1 MNILKPQEIF
11 LKNLTEASF
20 IDEISKKAE
29 KDVFSKISFTDETV
43 ANVKLFDIT
52 FEYCKFTN
60 INMEQGKLEKTTFSD
75 VIFTNCNFSNTKFLE
90 SNFIRCEF
98 NNCKIA
104 GSDFTDARFYNVGII
119 EANANYINL
128 SMASLE
134 RVLFKN
140 TTLKNSYFS
149 ETTL

>member
-1 MNILKPQEIF
+1 LNILKPQEIF

-20 IDEISKKAE
+20 IDEISKNAE

-75 VIFTNCNFSNTKFLE
+75 VIFTNCNFSNTNQILLGVNLIIAKLLVLILLMLDFIMLE
-90 SNFIRCEF
+90 
-98 NNCKIA
+98 
-104 GSDFTDARFYNVGII
+104 
-119 EANANYINL
+119 
-128 SMASLE
+128 
-134 RVLFKN
+134 
-140 TTLKNSYFS
+140 
-149 ETTL
+149 

>member
-20 IDEISKKAE
+20 IDEISKNAE

-60 INMEQGKLEKTTFSD
+60 INIGFAFLLKHSIFKYNVVLIKHILL
-75 VIFTNCNFSNTKFLE
+75 VIIHLFLL
-90 SNFIRCEF
+90 
-98 NNCKIA
+98 CKI
-104 GSDFTDARFYNVGII
+104 I
-119 EANANYINL
+119 
-128 SMASLE
+128 
-134 RVLFKN
+134 
-140 TTLKNSYFS
+140 
-149 ETTL
+149 